1 MSAPIVLPDMP
12 QEYSQSVMRLLVAS
26 LRRWF
31 AANAQYQD
39 RLASN
44 IFVDPDKFPTE
55 ADLANLR
62 VGQVYRDTA
71 AGNVLKVK
79 V

>member
-1 MSAPIVLPDMP
+1 
-12 QEYSQSVMRLLVAS
+12 
-26 LRRWF
+26 
-31 AANAQYQD
+31 
-39 RLASN
+39 
-44 IFVDPDKFPTE
+44 VDPDKFPTE

>member
-1 MSAPIVLPDMP
+1 MP
-12 QEYSQSVMRLLVAS
+12 EQYSPTAMRTLIAS

-31 AANAQYQD
+31 AADAQYQD
-39 RLASN
+39 RLAAN
-44 IFVDPDKFPTE
+44 IFVDLDKFPTQ
-55 ADLANLR
+55 ADLADLR